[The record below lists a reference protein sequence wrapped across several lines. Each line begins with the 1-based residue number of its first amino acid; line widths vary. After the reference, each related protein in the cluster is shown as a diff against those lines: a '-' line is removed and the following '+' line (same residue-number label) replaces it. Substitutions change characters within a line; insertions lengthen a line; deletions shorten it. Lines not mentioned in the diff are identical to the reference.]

1 MVLKMNDWVIFA
13 ILALLVWG
21 FWGFFP
27 KLATNYISPKS
38 VLVYEVIGA
47 IIVGVAVLFLVNFKP
62 EVNAKGITFAI
73 LTGIAGTLGA
83 LFFIFAVSR
92 GETSVVVTTTA
103 LYPLIT
109 IILAFLILKEPITMK
124 QGIGMIFAFAAM
136 MLLST

>member
-1 MVLKMNDWVIFA
+1 MNSWVIFA
-13 ILALLVWG
+13 ILAMIVWG

-47 IIVGVAVLFLVNFKP
+47 IIVGVAVLFLINFKP

-103 LYPLIT
+103 LYPLVTIT
-109 IILAFLILKEPITMK
+109 LAFLILKEPITIK
-124 QGIGMIFAFAAM
+124 QGVGMIFAFAAM

>member
-1 MVLKMNDWVIFA
+1 MVLKMNSWVIFA

-47 IIVGVAVLFLVNFKP
+47 IIVGMAVLFLVNFKP

>member
-1 MVLKMNDWVIFA
+1 MVLKMNSWVIFA

-47 IIVGVAVLFLVNFKP
+47 IIVGVAVLFLINFKP

>member
-1 MVLKMNDWVIFA
+1 MVLKMNSWVIFA
-13 ILALLVWG
+13 ILAMIVWG

-27 KLATNYISPKS
+27 KLATNYISPRS

-47 IIVGVAVLFLVNFKP
+47 IIVGVAVLFLINFKP

-103 LYPLIT
+103 LYPLVT
-109 IILAFLILKEPITMK
+109 IILAFLILKEPITTK
-124 QGIGMIFAFAAM
+124 QGVGMIFAFAAM

>member
-1 MVLKMNDWVIFA
+1 MVLKMNSWVIFA

-27 KLATNYISPKS
+27 KLATNYISPRS

-47 IIVGVAVLFLVNFKP
+47 IIVGMAVLFLVNFKP

-109 IILAFLILKEPITMK
+109 IILTFLILKEPITIK
-124 QGIGMIFAFAAM
+124 QGVGMIFAFAAM

>member
-1 MVLKMNDWVIFA
+1 MVLKMNSWVIFA

-47 IIVGVAVLFLVNFKP
+47 IIVGMAVLFLINFKP

-109 IILAFLILKEPITMK
+109 IILAFLILKEPITIK
-124 QGIGMIFAFAAM
+124 QGVGMIFAFAAM

>member
-1 MVLKMNDWVIFA
+1 MNSWVIFA

-27 KLATNYISPKS
+27 KLATNYISPRS

-47 IIVGVAVLFLVNFKP
+47 IIVGMAVLFLVNFKP

-103 LYPLIT
+103 LYPLVTIT
-109 IILAFLILKEPITMK
+109 LAFLILKEPITIK
-124 QGIGMIFAFAAM
+124 QGVGMIFAFAAM

>member
-1 MVLKMNDWVIFA
+1 MNSWVIFA
-13 ILALLVWG
+13 ILAMIVWG

-103 LYPLIT
+103 LYPLVTIT
-109 IILAFLILKEPITMK
+109 LAFLILKEPITIK
-124 QGIGMIFAFAAM
+124 QGVGMIFAFAAM

>member
-1 MVLKMNDWVIFA
+1 MNDWLIFA
-13 ILALLVWG
+13 ILAMLVWG

-27 KLATNYISPKS
+27 KLATNYLSPKS

-47 IIVGVAVLFLVNFKP
+47 VIVGVVVLFLVNFKP
-62 EVNAKGITFAI
+62 EVNTKGITFAI
-73 LTGIAGTLGA
+73 LTGIAGSMGA

-109 IILAFLILKEPITMK
+109 IALAFLILKEPVTLK
-124 QGIGMIFAFAAM
+124 QGVGMIFAFAAM
-136 MLLST
+136 ILLSS

>member
-103 LYPLIT
+103 LYPLVTIT
-109 IILAFLILKEPITMK
+109 LAFLILKEPITMK